1 MHPDFLVPAI
11 GSAFPEA
18 CPSVEGTC
26 HVDAFAR
33 WFSSTL
39 GARAARLTSSF
50 TGICHRTELQ
60 LPQHT
65 SSPSPII
72 TMGGPA
78 KNRVSEEQQKA
89 TPSRLNPARSVRSS
103 SGASSSSSSGRTT
116 ASPAVSSRS
125 GPNTGRSTR
134 SNVSRVG
141 GYDGNADPAPQQE
154 RNPNT
159 AKVIV
164 DPRNFDLGI
173 AGWATVRGTDLIS
186 KPPRV
191 APSKLGQPTKIGLNT
206 YHVESFPNIVVYQYE
221 VMIGSGEEKRGAI
234 DKVWNSK
241 PVQAEVGPFT
251 IFDGN
256 RLAWSGK
263 PLSREVRIT
272 VDLDVEQGRQPKVK
286 TDKNTFRVIIRQTN
300 KVGFQS
306 LMAHLQGQASFDNTC
321 LEAINF
327 ADHLLRQTPSKKFVS
342 IKRSFFPK
350 GGQPNDLG
358 GGVNALKG
366 VYQSLRLVHP
376 GRLSVNM
383 DVANGTF
390 WQAIS
395 FVQSAV
401 LFCGARDVADLS
413 SQLRNGER
421 GVMGK
426 QLKRMRKVRV
436 LARHRGKAEIDEYV
450 IDSFI
455 YTSPKDY
462 KVQVTNPA
470 GKQDELTLYNFFMK
484 KYNININYCGLPLV
498 KMTKGKNTVLPMEV
512 LTVKENQRYAYKMD
526 ERQTSNM
533 IKFAVTAPE
542 LRYKH
547 IQDGMQMLNWG
558 NDPVLQKYGVKIN
571 PNKTVV
577 DARILVAPTV
587 KFSAG
592 EAKPGTSGRWDLK
605 NKKFLTPN
613 TLALKSWAV
622 CIVPG
627 RRGGKPDKA
636 VVDNWIQ
643 KFVAGYIAH
652 GGKVEQ
658 KQPQMILANGT
669 DVGAWVTQT
678 WNQAGN
684 QAQSR
689 PQILMFILPDKD
701 SQVYGRIKRSCECRY
716 GVVSQCVQYA
726 HAQKAA
732 PQYISN
738 VCMKFNCKLGGATC
752 RAIGPKTA
760 GGIFQVPTV
769 VIGADVSHSAPGVDA
784 PSMAAMTI
792 STDKL
797 ATRYAALVQTNGYRV
812 EMINTDI
819 IKTELKPMLQ
829 HWVQQVGLGKLPH
842 HIIYI
847 RDGVSEGQYNQV
859 LQQEV
864 TDMKQLVKSAD
875 PTANVK
881 FLVIIGSK
889 RHHVRF
895 FPEKG
900 KGDRNGN
907 AFPGTLVETGV
918 TNPFEND
925 FYLCSHAA
933 IKGTARP
940 AHYYVLLNETGMEN
954 NQLHTMLYEHAYQYQ
969 RASTP
974 ISQHPAIY
982 YAHLAAARAAPHD
995 PKWAG
1000 STDTLS
1006 NEKKQQQQSASQSG
1020 SQAGRSG
1027 TTGANTVF
1035 DKLMPMPNQGGIAT
1049 SMWYI

>member
-1 MHPDFLVPAI
+1 MA
-11 GSAFPEA
+11 
-18 CPSVEGTC
+18 
-26 HVDAFAR
+26 
-33 WFSSTL
+33 
-39 GARAARLTSSF
+39 
-50 TGICHRTELQ
+50 
-60 LPQHT
+60 
-65 SSPSPII
+65 
-72 TMGGPA
+72 GPA
-78 KNRVSEEQQKA
+78 KNRINEQQKA
-89 TPSRLNPARSVRSS
+89 TPSRQTPQRSVHSS
-103 SGASSSSSSGRTT
+103 SGVSSSSSSGRNT
-116 ASPAVSSRS
+116 ASPAVSSARS
-125 GPNTGRSTR
+125 QPSAARSART
-134 SNVSRVG
+134 NVSRVG
-141 GYDGNADPAPQQE
+141 GYDGNADPAPQPE
-154 RNPNT
+154 RDPNT

-173 AGWATVRGTDLIS
+173 AGWATVRGTDLVS
-186 KPPRV
+186 KPQRE
-191 APSKLGQPTKIGLNT
+191 APSKLGQATKIGLNT

-221 VMIGSGEEKRGAI
+221 VMIGKGEEKRGAI
-234 DKVWNSK
+234 EKVWNSK
-241 PVQAEVGPFT
+241 PVQAEMGGFT

-263 PLSREVRIT
+263 PLAREVRLT

-286 TDKNTFRVIIRQTN
+286 SDKNIFRVHIRQTN

-306 LMAHLQGQASFDNTC
+306 LMAHLQGKASFDNTC

-327 ADHLLRQTPSKKFVS
+327 ADHLLRETPSKKFVS

-350 GGQPNDLG
+350 GGQPVDLG

-390 WQAIS
+390 WQAIPL
-395 FVQSAV
+395 VQAAV
-401 LFCGARDVADLS
+401 LFCGARDPADLAA
-413 SQLRNGER
+413 QLNRGGEK
-421 GVMGK
+421 GLKGK
-426 QLKRMRKVRV
+426 QLKRMRKLHVM
-436 LARHRGKAEIDEYV
+436 AKHRGKAELDEYV

-455 YTSPKDY
+455 YISPKDY
-462 KVQVTNPA
+462 KVQVTDPS
-470 GKQDELTLYNFFMK
+470 GKEVEMTLYSFFMK
-484 KYNININYCGLPLV
+484 KYSVTINYSGLPLV

-512 LTVKENQRYAYKMD
+512 LKVKENQRYAYKMD

-533 IKFAVTAPE
+533 IKFAVTAPGQ
-542 LRYKH
+542 RYQH
-547 IQDGMQMLNWG
+547 IQEGMKMLDWA
-558 NDPVLQKYGVKIN
+558 NDPVLNKYGVKIN
-571 PNKTVV
+571 PNKTIV
-577 DARILVAPTV
+577 DARVLVAPTV
-587 KFSAG
+587 KFG
-592 EAKPGTSGRWDLK
+592 VGDAKPGTSGRWDLK
-605 NKKFLTPN
+605 GKKFLTTNSAP
-613 TLALKSWAV
+613 LKSWAV
-622 CIVPG
+622 CVVSG
-627 RRGGKPDKA
+627 RRGGKPDKT
-636 VVDNWIQ
+636 VVENFI
-643 KFVAGYIAH
+643 KAFVSGYINH
-652 GGKVEQ
+652 GGKVEN
-658 KQPQMILANGT
+658 KQPSMVLGGGD
-669 DVGAWVTQT
+669 DVGTWVTNT
-678 WNQAGN
+678 WNAAGN

-689 PQILMFILPDKD
+689 PQILLFILPDKD

-726 HAQKAA
+726 HAQKAQ

-752 RAIGPKTA
+752 RAIGPKTGGA
-760 GGIFQVPTV
+760 TGIFQVPTM
-769 VIGADVSHSAPGVDA
+769 VIGADVSHSAPGVQA

-792 STDKL
+792 STDRL
-797 ATRYAALVQTNGYRV
+797 ATRYAALVQTNGYRG

-819 IKTELKPMLQ
+819 IKNELKPMLQ
-829 HWVQQVGLGKLPH
+829 HWVQQVGGGKLPAQ
-842 HIIYI
+842 IIYI

-864 TDMKQLVKSAD
+864 MDMKQLVKTAD
-875 PTANVK
+875 PSANVK
-881 FLVIIGSK
+881 FLVVIGSK

-895 FPEKG
+895 FPD

-940 AHYYVLLNETGMEN
+940 AHYYVLLNEPAMSN
-954 NQLHTMLYEHAYQYQ
+954 DMLHTLLYEHAYQYQ

-982 YAHLAAARAAPHD
+982 YAHLAAARAGPHD

-1000 STDTLS
+1000 STDGPST
-1006 NEKKQQQQSASQSG
+1006 EKKQSGSQSG

-1027 TTGANTVF
+1027 TRGSSSGVPAEF